1 MSMGRR
7 VWPLER
13 ILGSQRLVVE
23 VDRTVVVAV
32 GREEKD
38 LVEKDRS
45 PAEDEGK
52 RRSGGEHAWV
62 RAKDDAKAAAM
73 LTGNAFFG
81 LLRPF
86 PPSSSPQPRRSIGGA
101 HVFSKSD
108 LLIYT

>member
-1 MSMGRR
+1 MRMGRR

-52 RRSGGEHAWV
+52 RRSGGEHTRV
-62 RAKDDAKAAAM
+62 RGKRRCAPAAM
-73 LTGNAFFG
+73 D
-81 LLRPF
+81 
-86 PPSSSPQPRRSIGGA
+86 GG
-101 HVFSKSD
+101 
-108 LLIYT
+108 

>member
-1 MSMGRR
+1 MRMGRR

-45 PAEDEGK
+45 PAEGEGKGRSDGEHTRVRGK
-52 RRSGGEHAWV
+52 RRCAP
-62 RAKDDAKAAAM
+62 AAM
-73 LTGNAFFG
+73 D
-81 LLRPF
+81 
-86 PPSSSPQPRRSIGGA
+86 GG
-101 HVFSKSD
+101 
-108 LLIYT
+108 

>member
-1 MSMGRR
+1 MRMGRR

-45 PAEDEGK
+45 PAEGEGKGRSDGEHARVRGK
-52 RRSGGEHAWV
+52 RR
-62 RAKDDAKAAAM
+62 RAPAAM
-73 LTGNAFFG
+73 D
-81 LLRPF
+81 
-86 PPSSSPQPRRSIGGA
+86 GG
-101 HVFSKSD
+101 
-108 LLIYT
+108 

>member
-1 MSMGRR
+1 MRMGRR

-45 PAEDEGK
+45 PAEL
-52 RRSGGEHAWV
+52 S
-62 RAKDDAKAAAM
+62 
-73 LTGNAFFG
+73 
-81 LLRPF
+81 
-86 PPSSSPQPRRSIGGA
+86 
-101 HVFSKSD
+101 
-108 LLIYT
+108 LIHI

>member
-1 MSMGRR
+1 MHGMRMGRR

-45 PAEDEGK
+45 PAASEGK
-52 RRSGGEHAWV
+52 RQSGGEHAWV
-62 RAKDDAKAAAM
+62 RAKNDAHRGSHAD
-73 LTGNAFFG
+73 G
-81 LLRPF
+81 
-86 PPSSSPQPRRSIGGA
+86 
-101 HVFSKSD
+101 
-108 LLIYT
+108 